1 MSLFFSMVS
10 FLLELHMGCHGK
22 KGRIA
27 PEETKQGL
35 LTQST
40 LSTDNIQDMSNWL
53 MLFAI
58 CAPALLRLGIAPALA
73 AVLAAG

>member
-1 MSLFFSMVS
+1 MVS
-10 FLLELHMGCHGK
+10 FFYSNCTCAA
-22 KGRIA
+22 RIA
-27 PEETKQGL
+27 PEETG

-58 CAPALLRLGIAPALA
+58 GAPALLRLGIAPALA